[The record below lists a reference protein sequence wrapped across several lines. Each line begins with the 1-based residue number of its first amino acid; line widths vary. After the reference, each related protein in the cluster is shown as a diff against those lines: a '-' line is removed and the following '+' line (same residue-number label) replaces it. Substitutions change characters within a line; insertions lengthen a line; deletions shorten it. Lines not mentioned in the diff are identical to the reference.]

1 MAAMCGIRVERT
13 VGATFALSGALAA
26 VSGYMVTLHYGTVGF
41 TMGTM
46 LGFKAL
52 VAAVVGG
59 IGSVPGALLG
69 GALIG
74 ILETFWSAY
83 LTIADR
89 DLAVFGLL
97 TLALIFRPQGLL
109 GGPAAPR
116 A

>member
-1 MAAMCGIRVERT
+1 M
-13 VGATFALSGALAA
+13 
-26 VSGYMVTLHYGTVGF
+26 
-41 TMGTM
+41 
-46 LGFKAL
+46 
-52 VAAVVGG
+52 GG

-74 ILETFWSAY
+74 ILETFWSGY

-109 GGPAAPR
+109 GGPAQPQV
-116 A
+116 